1 MMARQLGP
9 LCDNMNHR
17 RANSPFAHCVQC
29 GQVVNERLTGGHC
42 DESQHAQSRRRQL
55 TYCPDC
61 GRQLIVPR

>member
-1 MMARQLGP
+1 
-9 LCDNMNHR
+9 MNHR

-29 GQVVNERLTGGHC
+29 GQVVNERLTGGRC